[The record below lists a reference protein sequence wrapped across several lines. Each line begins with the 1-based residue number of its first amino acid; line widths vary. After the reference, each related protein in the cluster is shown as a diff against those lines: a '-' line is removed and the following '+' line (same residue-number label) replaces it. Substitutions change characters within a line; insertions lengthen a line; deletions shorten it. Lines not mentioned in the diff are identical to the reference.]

1 MVDYTMSMSK
11 LSIEENIKT
20 TIQQIENMTRE
31 ILRLEGSVRVFQ
43 QLKEAGVEDIEVDAE
58 KIKELQKK
66 IADEQEKQ
74 LKAEI

>member
-1 MVDYTMSMSK
+1 MSK

>member
-74 LKAEI
+74 LKGEI